1 MNDDRFF
8 LKTGSK
14 ILGPLSMAQIESLQA
29 RGRLKAEYVISKDKK
44 TWQSVDQ
51 FFFSREE
58 PPAFLPESLS
68 TDHQELSADFLTPR
82 LSPSTLTMSC
92 PYCAESISIEAKK
105 CRHCG
110 EFLDP
115 SLRAANQMAQH
126 SIPTKNASVP
136 PKSDAVAGCLGFL
149 LGPVGLWYKGQWA
162 AGFAWIVMA
171 FLMTI
176 ATGGVA
182 APVFWIGMGLHAM
195 VAKTKE

>member
-1 MNDDRFF
+1 MPDSRFF
-8 LKTGSK
+8 LKTESK
-14 ILGPLSMAQIESLQA
+14 IMGPLSMDQIESLQA
-29 RGRLKAEYVISKDKK
+29 RGRLKAGYAISKDKK

-51 FFFSREE
+51 FFSNAER
-58 PPAFLPESLS
+58 PSTSLS
-68 TDHQELSADFLTPR
+68 ESFFADDQEVSVDFPAARPIPSALT
-82 LSPSTLTMSC
+82 TLC
-92 PYCAESISIEAKK
+92 PYCAEPISVEAKK
-105 CRHCG
+105 CRHCS

-126 SIPTKNASVP
+126 SLSIKNAGIP

-149 LGPVGLWYKGQWA
+149 LGPVGLWYKGRWA

-182 APVFWIGMGLHAM
+182 APVFWIGMGLHTI